1 MKSEVE
7 TLSPTR
13 VKLTVEVPFE
23 ELTPSVDAAYR
34 KVAGQI
40 RIPGFRPGKV
50 PARIVDQRIGRDVVL
65 DEAVNDAIPQFY
77 GQAVEAADV
86 RVLSQPEIEVTS
98 FADGEQL
105 TFTAE
110 VDVRPAIELPELTN
124 LPVTVDDAEV
134 TEADVDEQVN
144 SLADRFGTLTSVERP
159 VEAGDFVSIDLGLSA
174 DGKPI
179 EDGTATGLSYEVGSE
194 GLIDGLDSALVG
206 LSAGE
211 SAEFDTAL
219 GGPLASAK
227 GRASVTVRSVRTK
240 QLPTLDDSFAQ
251 EASEFDTLDELRTD
265 LRARLER
272 VKRLEQGMQARD
284 NVLEALLGKVE
295 IPLPERTVEDE
306 IRGRRESLE
315 QQLAANGLDLDAYL
329 ASQDESLEAHEAHTK
344 VDVERDLRAQFV
356 LDAVVVKEELGIEEA
371 ELTEYIV
378 RRASRAGVS
387 PDAYAQQLV
396 SSGTV
401 PLAVADV
408 LRGKALAYVLENAVV
423 TDASGRTVDLNR
435 LEQDVAAGSA

>member
-65 DEAVNDAIPQFY
+65 DEAVNDAIPAFY
-77 GQAVEAADV
+77 GQAVEAAEV

-134 TEADVDEQVN
+134 TEADVDEQVK

-159 VEAGDFVSIDLGLSA
+159 VEAGDFVSIDLSLAA

-194 GLIDGLDSALVG
+194 GLIDGLDSALLG

-240 QLPTLDDSFAQ
+240 QLPTLDDTFAQ
-251 EASEFDTLDELRTD
+251 EASEFDTLDELRGD
-265 LRARLER
+265 LRSRLER
-272 VKRLEQGMQARD
+272 VKRLEQGKQARD
-284 NVLEALLGKVE
+284 NVLEPLLGKVE
-295 IPLPERTVEDE
+295 IPLPERTVEEE
-306 IRGRRESLE
+306 IRNRRDSLE

-329 ASQDESLEAHEAHTK
+329 RSQDESLKAHEAHTK
-344 VDVERDLRAQFV
+344 VDVERDLRAQLV

-378 RRASRAGVS
+378 RRATRAGVS
-387 PDAYAQQLV
+387 PDDYAQQLV
-396 SSGTV
+396 RSGTV

-435 LEQDVAAGSA
+435 LEQDVTAASD